1 MEKSLI
7 SELFEDGGLIIS
19 QTSNQKIQKL
29 LYQEVV
35 HLFEKKGIILFQD
48 FDIKTKELKDITD
61 QYTEIYAEDALR
73 RSARY
78 GENVIRNVD
87 SGENEVLLHS
97 EASFAPAWPELI

>member
-35 HLFEKKGIILFQD
+35 HLFEKKW
-48 FDIKTKELKDITD
+48 
-61 QYTEIYAEDALR
+61 
-73 RSARY
+73 
-78 GENVIRNVD
+78 V
-87 SGENEVLLHS
+87 
-97 EASFAPAWPELI
+97 